1 MSDNLENTTPEAQG
15 NENTTVEVTLQQLTE
30 VIAEL
35 QEYRER
41 LLNETLTN
49 AQKAKISKAKTLA
62 QLEPQL
68 ADIDATLEKLR
79 IQQAELSDS
88 N

>member
-1 MSDNLENTTPEAQG
+1 MLENSENTTPDDQG
-15 NENTTVEVTLQQLTE
+15 NDSTNSEVSLQQLTE

-35 QEYRER
+35 EEYRDR
-41 LLNETLTN
+41 LLNETLAN

-68 ADIDATLEKLR
+68 AEIDATLEQLR
-79 IQQAELSDS
+79 DQQS
-88 N
+88 NFMASN